1 MVPKSTQ
8 KWNTRKRFMN
18 LSNNFLV
25 SLPTLTSSQF
35 NQSVVLLSE
44 HTGDG
49 ASGWIIN
56 KQLDDKVAIRLRKGM
71 NLNRDVPLYY
81 GGPVEVNN
89 AAVIHS
95 NDLKLP
101 STRPLNEHLSITRD
115 KNIVNVMNIG
125 QFPEFWK
132 VIVGRSSWGA
142 GQLESEILGSRNN
155 GISNWMYL
163 DYTPQLMWD
172 TLPSKQ
178 WKTAIELGAQEM
190 TKQVFKTQKT

>member
-1 MVPKSTQ
+1 
-8 KWNTRKRFMN
+8 
-18 LSNNFLV
+18 
-25 SLPTLTSSQF
+25 
-35 NQSVVLLSE
+35 
-44 HTGDG
+44 
-49 ASGWIIN
+49 
-56 KQLDDKVAIRLRKGM
+56 
-71 NLNRDVPLYY
+71 
-81 GGPVEVNN
+81 
-89 AAVIHS
+89 
-95 NDLKLP
+95 
-101 STRPLNEHLSITRD
+101 
-115 KNIVNVMNIG
+115 MNIG